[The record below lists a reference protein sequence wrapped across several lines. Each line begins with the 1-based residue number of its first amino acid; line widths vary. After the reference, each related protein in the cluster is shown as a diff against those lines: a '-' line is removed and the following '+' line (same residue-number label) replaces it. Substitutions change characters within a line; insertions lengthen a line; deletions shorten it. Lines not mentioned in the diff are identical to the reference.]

1 MCMYIC
7 TVKANVELK
16 MRLQNFILRFFCL
29 VRLRNFYILSSLFIE
44 KVHSELFLACR
55 KSSEP
60 LATRSAPTQQK
71 ISRNSLV
78 LRSKQNKGLHTY
90 IHSYILYIILKTLT
104 CMWDYLNTST
114 VNISTDDTSTDDI
127 STLAKRR

>member
-1 MCMYIC
+1 MYSKGQCGAKHASSEFHFKI
-7 TVKANVELK
+7 
-16 MRLQNFILRFFCL
+16 FCL
-29 VRLRNFYILSSLFIE
+29 VRLKSFYILSSLFIE